1 VRELPKQRDAV
12 DFDHHGDDARMMDM
26 ATDTNGVAAAVIAA
40 EPQPLPSDTFLNTT
54 TGAIGRT
61 ASTKFEA
68 NTSSRFLFWIAKPKE
83 GFGEITLEIG
93 NIVAAQSDD
102 DTDVTFGTIVE
113 MRSYSDVDSFI
124 ADYLSHDFGN
134 ATIQVPT
141 DVSEVVV
148 VTCNVMRNL
157 SLKTKPIGRSQV
169 FFPSEVGI
177 RYAYGIVDNAGR
189 TVFAG
194 AEIPIGVFQ
203 NGDGT
208 TASVSVDEDFVIGP
222 EGAHLNV
229 SGISGLASKTSAVQ
243 FILKSLLTHTAKRVA
258 VVMFNVKSRDLLYI
272 DQPNP
277 RLDGDD
283 WSATAYDRL
292 NIPMQPF
299 AGARFFAPADP
310 KNQPDGTQSRRTLPT
325 DRFTWDLQL
334 MKQDIPSLFDADDWD
349 DKMENL
355 WWRISDEIDRAPLV
369 TYTQMLQWVNGV
381 ITNATQQQGR
391 GQQTANQW
399 PHGHHIGSWHKMS
412 QRLHGFPKSYKGLIR
427 TAGQGQDIPWSQLA
441 ANSVY
446 VIDIQML
453 GDRGKKLVF
462 GRAIR
467 ELAAVME
474 KENKQIDAIAVFVDE
489 LNKFAPSGNVRTPL
503 KSRLVDITARGR
515 SMGLVLFGAEQFASS
530 VEKDIIENS
539 STYLFGRTEA
549 NELRSA
555 NYAAL
560 SDEIKTKLMMLPQGS
575 LLAKFAKFPQP
586 IFVRFPYPPCM
597 PGDQYKPA
605 G

>member
-1 VRELPKQRDAV
+1 
-12 DFDHHGDDARMMDM
+12 M
-26 ATDTNGVAAAVIAA
+26 ATAERTNGVGT
-40 EPQPLPSDTFLNTT
+40 ESQPLPNDDFLNLKA
-54 TGAIGRT
+54 GAIGRT

-68 NTSSRFLFWIAKPKE
+68 NTSSKFLFWIAKPKDPDSDD
-83 GFGEITLEIG
+83 ITLEIG
-93 NIVAAQSDD
+93 NIVAARSDD
-102 DTDVTFGTIVE
+102 DADVTFGTITE
-113 MRSYSDVDSFI
+113 MRSYSDVESFI
-124 ADYLSHDFGN
+124 SDYLSHSFGD
-134 ATIQVPT
+134 ATLQVPT

-148 VTCNVMRNL
+148 VSCNVMRNL
-157 SLKTKPIGRSQV
+157 SMKTKPIGRSQV
-169 FFPSEVGI
+169 FFPSEAGI
-177 RYAYGIVDNAGR
+177 RYAYGIIDNTGKAIF
-189 TVFAG
+189 TG

-208 TASVSVDEDFVIGP
+208 TASVSVDEDFLVGP

-243 FILKSLLTHTAKRVA
+243 FILKSLLTHTAKNIA

-277 RLDGDD
+277 RLVDNE
-283 WSATAYDRL
+283 WSSDAYERL
-292 NIPMQPF
+292 QIPMEPF

-310 KNQPDGTQSRRTLPT
+310 KNQPSGTQSLRTLPVE
-325 DRFTWDLQL
+325 RFTWDLQL
-334 MKQDIPSLFDADDWD
+334 MKHDIPSLFDADDWD

-355 WWRISDEIDRAPLV
+355 WWRISDEIERQPLV
-369 TYTQMLQWVNGV
+369 TYSNMLTWLEGIIGQ
-381 ITNATQQQGR
+381 ATQQQGGR
-391 GQQTANQW
+391 GQQSANQW
-399 PHGHHIGSWHKMS
+399 PLGHHIGSWHKMS

-427 TAGQGQDIPWSQLA
+427 TAGKGDDIPWNDLKA
-441 ANSVY
+441 GSVY
-446 VIDIQML
+446 VVDIQML
-453 GDRGKKLVF
+453 GDKGKKLVF

-467 ELAAVME
+467 ELAALME
-474 KENKQIDAIAVFVDE
+474 SESKQIQAVVVFVDE
-489 LNKFAPSGNVRTPL
+489 LNKFAPSGNLRSPL

-530 VEKDIIENS
+530 VEKEIIENS

-555 NYAAL
+555 NYGAL

-586 IFVRFPYPPCM
+586 IFVRFPFPPCM
-597 PGDQYKPA
+597 PGDQFKVS
-605 G
+605 